1 MSLPTVQDKIFTEYM
16 NLRAAV
22 KKVDGFIPVR
32 TTFIQM
38 EEKFLLWRRELE
50 QLQGDVQKKD
60 VDETAAGNIVDK
72 CIALLWWNLVR
83 PPYSSPP
90 LSPFSFLRADF
101 QQTGIH
107 NLPPQRTHPLR
118 DLPNASPE
126 ILPFSPPPFMD
137 SRRYW
142 PPNRALPPNPRQPLI
157 PRRPSSHPSRRI

>member
-60 VDETAAGNIVDK
+60 VDETAAGNIVPP
-72 CIALLWWNLVR
+72 IR
-83 PPYSSPP
+83 PPPYPP
-90 LSPFSFLRADF
+90 SRSFALTSNKQAYITSRLNEPTRSGTYLMHLLKYALF
-101 QQTGIH
+101 H
-107 NLPPQRTHPLR
+107 LPPSWTPGGTGHPTGPYHPTR
-118 DLPNASPE
+118 DSL
-126 ILPFSPPPFMD
+126 
-137 SRRYW
+137 
-142 PPNRALPPNPRQPLI
+142 
-157 PRRPSSHPSRRI
+157 